1 MQLARLDPTSLF
13 RDFDRVFETG
23 FRPFRPAGMTA
34 DRWLPRVDVFD
45 RDDQLV
51 IRAELPGIPADAID
65 ITVEAGALVISGT
78 RETDTTEDD
87 GGYHRREIFRGE
99 FRRSLLLPE
108 GIDIDAISATSKD
121 GILEIAIP
129 RSPEVLP
136 KKIKVELTS

>member
-23 FRPFRPAGMTA
+23 FRPFHVSEA
-34 DRWLPRVDVFD
+34 WLPSVDVFD
-45 RDDQLV
+45 RDEQLV
-51 IRAELPGIPADAID
+51 IRAELPGIAADDID
-65 ITVEAGALVISGT
+65 ITVESGALVISGT
-78 RETDTTEDD
+78 RATETTEDD
-87 GGYHRREIFRGE
+87 GAFHRREIFRGE

-108 GIDIDAISATSKD
+108 GLDLEAITATSKD

-136 KKIKVELTS
+136 KKIKVELG